1 VARGAYERIIVSAPA
16 NKAELERINRALSD
30 WRQGDA
36 TLDDDVFL
44 VHLADKRF
52 PLTKPAQER
61 VTDVSDEHN
70 IFEVLSPV
78 HGLVVVTQ
86 TCDVVKQCEDREY
99 VEVSPLVQIEPKLI
113 QEIQKGRRPRY
124 AYLPGLAD
132 RNLVVDLDRT
142 MTVEKAVIANWTRI
156 PGCTT
161 DYERADFAK
170 ALARKR
176 QRFAFPN
183 GFNPC
188 LKKFRDRIKSKEG
201 KTTPDGRLI
210 AALDE
215 IRVQSSPHWDADK
228 VTVFFWFLLKAG
240 TTIDFD
246 VSRTVV
252 DNWISLTNFTPPFVL
267 ASPAFYLVEPQDM
280 TVLDYL
286 ISYPLDYDDVS
297 P

>member
-1 VARGAYERIIVSAPA
+1 VSAPA
-16 NKAELERINRALSD
+16 NKIELERINRALSE

-52 PLTKPAQER
+52 PLTESAQER
-61 VTDVSDEHN
+61 ATDVSGEHN

-78 HGLVVVTQ
+78 LGLVVVTQ
-86 TCDVVKQCEDREY
+86 TCDVVRQCDEREY
-99 VEVSPLVQIEPKLI
+99 VEVSPLVQIEPDRI
-113 QEIQKGRRPRY
+113 QEIQKRQRARF

-142 MTVEKAVIANWTRI
+142 MTVEKAVVANWTRI

-161 DYERADFAK
+161 DDERVDFAE

-183 GFNPC
+183 GFNLC

-201 KTTPDGRLI
+201 KATPQGRLI

-215 IRVQSSPHWDADK
+215 IRVQASPHWDADK

-240 TTIDFD
+240 KTIDFD
-246 VSRTVV
+246 ASRTVI
-252 DNWISLTNFTPPFVL
+252 DNWITLTNFTTPFVL
-267 ASPAFYLVEPQDM
+267 ANPAFNLVEPQDI
-280 TVLDYL
+280 TAQDYL
-286 ISYPLDYDDVS
+286 NSYPLDYDDVS